1 MIEEC
6 IAQDNNPED
15 DPPGPFNSE
24 EIRTRVAQIYR
35 QSWSKCWDKLN
46 QTNTTIGSGT
56 IAKTRY

>member
-35 QSWSKCWDKLN
+35 
-46 QTNTTIGSGT
+46 
-56 IAKTRY
+56 